1 MLEIVKNLTRP
12 ELGVM
17 SQKEDLSN
25 KEPLDIINVS
35 RFGFNFVGIRTTCAF
50 SGGAPEEGKREQLK
64 KPGGSR
70 DYVQEYLRRSGKK
83 EKFRQNP
90 RGGRDIK

>member
-35 RFGFNFVGIRTTCAF
+35 RYGFYFLGIRTTCTP
-50 SGGAPEEGKREQLK
+50 SGGETEEGERKQLK
-64 KPGGSR
+64 KAGGWR
-70 DYVQEYLRRSGKK
+70 EFLQEPLWRTGKSEKLRKNQR
-83 EKFRQNP
+83 
-90 RGGRDIK
+90 RGGDNK